1 MKNAAPK
8 QSASTAPNEEA
19 SGKFKNNKIYDQL
32 INIIKHYKT
41 LIKNQLIIRFIVNYN
56 EMLVIKIKF

>member
-19 SGKFKNNKIYDQL
+19 SGKLKNNKIYDKL

-41 LIKNQLIIRFIVNYN
+41 L
-56 EMLVIKIKF
+56 